1 MKVRTRF
8 APSPTGYVHI
18 GNIRAALFPYLLA
31 KQNAGKFIL
40 RIEDTD
46 QNRFVADAE
55 AVLIDTLKWL
65 GLEWDEGPDIGGP
78 YAPYRQTERRD
89 HYIKWAEKLIKKGL
103 AYADPY
109 TPEEVDA
116 FRKESEKSKKPFLY
130 RNYRPENPPKWQI
143 GLPLRFKQT
152 KIERKYWH
160 DAIMGDLEA
169 GAETLDDFILIK
181 ADGLPT
187 YNFAHIVD
195 DAEMKCTH
203 VTRGIEYLSS
213 MANYLALYDAL
224 ELKPP
229 IFVHMP
235 HIMAPS
241 GNKKLGKR
249 DGAKSVQEYRAEG
262 YLPEAMLNF
271 LVMLGWNDGT
281 TTDIFSLADM
291 TAKFDL
297 TRVQRAGARFD
308 EKRLLWLNGQWI
320 RRLDL
325 AKLFSYVR
333 DFWGPTAKSTS
344 ESRKMEVLE
353 AVQERLKTLADLPA
367 LTEYFFAPPQ
377 IDLAMITEH
386 KSLKNL
392 TRPQLITMLEVSILK
407 LETLARVSGTSDSPL
422 LPMSGHWNTESLQA
436 ALNDL
441 LADTARKPA
450 ELFSLLRIA
459 VSFAPF
465 SPELPRTFAVLGPD
479 ETISRLKKVMAAL
492 AETPNA

>member
-1 MKVRTRF
+1 MKTRTRF

-18 GNIRAALFPYLLA
+18 GNIRSALFPYLLA
-31 KQNAGKFIL
+31 KQNKGTFIL

-55 AVLIDTLKWL
+55 AIILDTLRWL
-65 GLEWDEGPDIGGP
+65 GLQWDEGVEVGGP
-78 YAPYRQTERRD
+78 FGPYRQTERRD

-109 TPEEVDA
+109 TPEEVQK
-116 FRKESEKSKKPFLY
+116 FRQAAEKAKKPFLY
-130 RNYRPENPPKWQI
+130 RNHRPENPPKWEL
-143 GLPLRFKQT
+143 GMPLRFKQT

-160 DAIMGDLEA
+160 DEIMGDLEA

-195 DAEMKCTH
+195 DAEMECTH
-203 VTRGIEYLSS
+203 VTRGIEYISS
-213 MANYLALYDAL
+213 MANYLALYEAL
-224 ELKPP
+224 GLKPP

-235 HIMAPS
+235 HVMAPS

-281 TTDIFSLADM
+281 TTDIFSLDDM
-291 TAKFDL
+291 VKQFDL

-320 RRLDL
+320 RRTDI
-325 AKLFSYVR
+325 AKLFNYAK
-333 DFWGPTAKSTS
+333 DFWGENGQKATD
-344 ESRKMEVLE
+344 ERKLEVL
-353 AVQERLKTLADLPA
+353 AGVQERLKTLGDLPT
-367 LTEYFFAPPQ
+367 LTEYFFTTPK
-377 IDLAMITEH
+377 IDLSMITDNKFLSRFSKDE
-386 KSLKNL
+386 
-392 TRPQLITMLEVSILK
+392 LITMLEVATLK
-407 LETLARVSGTSDSPL
+407 LKT
-422 LPMSGHWNTESLQA
+422 TEWQTDSLQE
-436 ALNDL
+436 ALNQL
-441 LADTARKPA
+441 LTETARKPA

-459 VSFAPF
+459 VSYAPF
-465 SPELPRTFAVLGPD
+465 SPELPRTFAVLGQA
-479 ETISRLKKVMAAL
+479 ESLARLQATMDAL
-492 AETPNA
+492 HA